1 MPRSGRQSV
10 SSAGVTPAAELPA
23 VDNALVGEGQEET
36 LVEGDSFELVDGDD
50 RPNYDSTTEDSDYT
64 YERIDGEDSDDGVGV
79 TDGGEH
85 RLEATWARALMGYP
99 LKHLDGRWVVSTLAE
114 LHGLSLSREISDVL
128 VRDLKWQRARV
139 AQQLLIK
146 EYRTTLIGEMV
157 GAPRVE
163 GREIDEEGYRAEV
176 GKLTAQIEEIERLG
190 RYVEQALSM
199 HRDRE
204 RHEWME
210 VPLIR
215 HDQDWYVT
223 ACPLPVRPQLFSL
236 VFRVEI
242 KDRQHLVSTQR

>member
-1 MPRSGRQSV
+1 MPRSGRRSV

-23 VDNALVGEGQEET
+23 VDNALVGEGQEENP
-36 LVEGDSFELVDGDD
+36 VEGDSFELVDGDD
-50 RPNYDSTTEDSDYT
+50 RPNYDSTNEDSDYT

-99 LKHLDGRWVVSTLAE
+99 LERLDGHWVVSKLAE
-114 LHGLSLSREISDVL
+114 LHGLSLSSEISDVL
-128 VRDLKWQRARV
+128 VRQLKWKRARV

-146 EYRTTLIGEMV
+146 EYRTTTVIGEMV

-163 GREIDEEGYRAEV
+163 GREIDEELSRAEV
-176 GKLTAQIEEIERLG
+176 RTLTAQIEEIERLG
-190 RYVEQALSM
+190 QYVEQALFM

-215 HDQDWYVT
+215 
-223 ACPLPVRPQLFSL
+223 
-236 VFRVEI
+236 
-242 KDRQHLVSTQR
+242 